1 VLVSAANAS
10 AAFDLRCEVREKL
23 IAFLRAEYP
32 DALPRARTELTL
44 RELQAQTSRIGPAVP
59 PPAAPRAAGVRG

>member
-1 VLVSAANAS
+1 VLASAANPS

-23 IAFLRAEYP
+23 IGFLRAECP

-44 RELQAQTSRIGPAVP
+44 RDSQTETSGIGRAAPA
-59 PPAAPRAAGVRG
+59 AAPRAAGARG